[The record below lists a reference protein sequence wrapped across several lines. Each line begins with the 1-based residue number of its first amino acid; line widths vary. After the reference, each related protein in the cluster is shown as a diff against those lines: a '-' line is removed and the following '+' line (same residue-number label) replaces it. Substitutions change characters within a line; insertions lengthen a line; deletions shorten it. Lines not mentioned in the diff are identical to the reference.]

1 MAPAGLRLTAP
12 AIAPRLPGPGPS
24 APAIGLRDGRAPP
37 TAERIPPMVPNASAG
52 PPRLALLL
60 TLALGGCL
68 PSAKTEVRKGEKDGQ
83 VTAASYQVQVA
94 GTGKDRPA
102 QVFAPQRTRFSVAI
116 LSRPSKDPAVE
127 SAPWSVADE
136 QAVPADVR
144 AALEANGLRVGLIR
158 GSLPVEITKLLDP
171 DPPAKKPEVVEV
183 EQPDGEPYLLDL
195 AASSESATLLVS
207 RDGRASGK
215 DYKDAK
221 GLIRVTAVREGDG
234 GAVRVKLVPEIRHGP
249 MQNGFGPPPGGSQ
262 FQPKEFVVNRGQAE
276 ETFRDLAATVT
287 LAPGQILV
295 VGGRGDSAR
304 GLGGFLF
311 TRPEPNSDRVEQR
324 LVLIWARPGTALA
337 RPETAAGGHGFN
349 LFGARDDAPKKADR
363 RP

>member
-1 MAPAGLRLTAP
+1 MLA
-12 AIAPRLPGPGPS
+12 
-24 APAIGLRDGRAPP
+24 
-37 TAERIPPMVPNASAG
+37 RILNGSRP
-52 PPRLALLL
+52 LALAPM
-60 TLALGGCL
+60 LALVGCL
-68 PSAKTEVRKGEKDGQ
+68 PQGKSDIRKAEKDGA
-83 VTAASYQVQVA
+83 VTPASYQAPAASQ
-94 GTGKDRPA
+94 PA
-102 QVFAPQRTRFSVAI
+102 QVFAPKRTRFSVAI
-116 LSRPSKDPAVE
+116 LSRPAKDPAVE

-136 QAVPADVR
+136 MAVPSDAR

-158 GSLPVEITKLLDP
+158 GSLPMEISKLLDP
-171 DPPAKKPEVVEV
+171 EPSTKKPEVVEV
-183 EQPDGEPYLLDL
+183 EQPDGQPYLLDL
-195 AASSESATLLVS
+195 AAASESVTLLVS

-221 GLIRVTAVREGDG
+221 GLIRVTAACDDSSGS
-234 GAVRVKLVPEIRHGP
+234 VRVKLVPEIRHGP
-249 MQNGFGPPPGGSQ
+249 VLNGYGAAPGTGP
-262 FQPKEFVVNRGQAE
+262 FQPKEFVVTRGQAE

-287 LAPGQILV
+287 LAPGQVLV

-337 RPETAAGGHGFN
+337 TNATPTGSPGLRI
-349 LFGARDDAPKKADR
+349 FGSRDDGPKKAPQ